1 MAGDKASLKIIG
13 EVKTFFVAF
22 VKRHIIKMLLFLY
35 TKRILYVI
43 LKSFWTFTVLYTE
56 ENIHFS
62 VVVEKGGDCFN
73 QIEQ

>member
-22 VKRHIIKMLLFLY
+22 VKRNIIKMLLFLY

-43 LKSFWTFTVLYTE
+43 LKSFWTFTVLYIE

-62 VVVEKGGDCFN
+62 VVEEKGGDYFN
-73 QIEQ
+73 QMEQ